1 MFTVCQPFVSR
12 RLTFSFQK
20 FIFSLV
26 RKIIIQRGYIM
37 RSTKTLDLCL
47 IALFTAVIA
56 VVSQFNIP
64 LPGGVPMTLQTFI
77 IPVAGIV
84 LGSKRGLT
92 STLIYV
98 ILGAIGIPVFTGLTG
113 GLGKIIGVTGGFI
126 ISFPFIALS
135 AGLFDE
141 LGLRVSGNQDG
152 TQKNISYYA
161 LVLTGVLIGNLFNYG
176 IGTLW
181 YVAMTHNTFAAAL
194 SSCVIPFIPTT
205 ILKDI
210 LIVVLGPALKH
221 TLYQARLINTAYADV

>member
-1 MFTVCQPFVSR
+1 M
-12 RLTFSFQK
+12 
-20 FIFSLV
+20 
-26 RKIIIQRGYIM
+26 QRGYIM
-37 RSTKTLDLCL
+37 RNTKTLDLCL

-84 LGSKRGLT
+84 LGSRRGLT

-141 LGLRVSGNQDG
+141 LGVRISGRQKG
-152 TQKNISYYA
+152 AQKNISYCA
-161 LVLTGVLIGNLFNYG
+161 LVMTGVLIGNLFNYG

-181 YVAMTHNTFAAAL
+181 YVAMTHNTFSAAL
-194 SSCVIPFIPTT
+194 ASCVIPFIPTT

-221 TLYQARLINTAYADV
+221 TLYQTRLLHAASAV

>member
-1 MFTVCQPFVSR
+1 
-12 RLTFSFQK
+12 
-20 FIFSLV
+20 
-26 RKIIIQRGYIM
+26 M
-37 RSTKTLDLCL
+37 RNSKTLDLCL

-84 LGSKRGLT
+84 LGSRRGLI

-98 ILGAIGIPVFTGLTG
+98 LLGAAGIPVFTGLTG

-141 LGLRVSGNQDG
+141 LGVRLSGKQEG
-152 TQKNISYYA
+152 SQKKISYYVS
-161 LVLTGVLIGNLFNYG
+161 VLTGVLIGNLFNYG

-181 YVAMTHNTFAAAL
+181 YMAMTHNTLSAAL
-194 SSCVIPFIPTT
+194 ASCVIPFIPTT
-205 ILKDI
+205 LLKDLLI
-210 LIVVLGPALKH
+210 LVLGPALKH
-221 TLYQARLINTAYADV
+221 TLYQARLINNAASAA

>member
-1 MFTVCQPFVSR
+1 
-12 RLTFSFQK
+12 
-20 FIFSLV
+20 
-26 RKIIIQRGYIM
+26 M
-37 RSTKTLDLCL
+37 RNSKTLDLCL

-84 LGSKRGLT
+84 LGSRRGLS

-98 ILGAIGIPVFTGLTG
+98 LLGAIGIPVFTGLTG
-113 GLGKIIGVTGGFI
+113 GLGKILGVTGGFI

-141 LGLRVSGNQDG
+141 LGVRLYGRQEGSQR
-152 TQKNISYYA
+152 NIGYYGF
-161 LVLTGVLIGNLFNYG
+161 VLIGVLIGNLFNYG

-181 YVAMTHNTFAAAL
+181 YVAMTHNNISAAL
-194 SSCVIPFIPTT
+194 ASCVIPFIPTT

-221 TLYQARLINTAYADV
+221 TLYQARLINTASAT